1 MIVVAPAG
9 IVSSAVVE
17 SCHENDDDTRSTGGG
32 DGGFPGGEGGG
43 GGGDGGVGD
52 ASPATSP
59 FGRGTVE
66 SRPISRCVSIFCQ
79 MRDAASCEPRYP
91 LAIVG
96 ASPLAI
102 VGASLMLAL
111 SAKLTLAADKL
122 KADGA
127 DHLHHSVKR
136 EIHPDG
142 GGHGKNFAHRHK
154 RRHHPEDK
162 LSGKDCWIP
171 DYCDPDK
178 FEYRVCKLRL
188 RNRKGKDTEWACPDG
203 YFCEELDCENKC
215 WLPSTCT
222 CHPDG
227 HEHEGRM
234 VCSDDCYQK
243 QSTQWGLCVPEPE
256 GWDGDDDEP
265 LPAHF
270 HFWSADHL
278 LYNAKLHLNED
289 SPMHAPHRQHK
300 DEL

>member
-1 MIVVAPAG
+1 M
-9 IVSSAVVE
+9 
-17 SCHENDDDTRSTGGG
+17 
-32 DGGFPGGEGGG
+32 
-43 GGGDGGVGD
+43 
-52 ASPATSP
+52 
-59 FGRGTVE
+59 
-66 SRPISRCVSIFCQ
+66 
-79 MRDAASCEPRYP
+79 
-91 LAIVG
+91 
-96 ASPLAI
+96 
-102 VGASLMLAL
+102 
-111 SAKLTLAADKL
+111 
-122 KADGA
+122 
-127 DHLHHSVKR
+127 KR

-265 LPAHF
+265 LPSHF

-289 SPMHAPHRQHK
+289 SRCTRRTASTRTSSSAQGREEVTRAIFTLCSPSPSARVLAYSCGHNLR
-300 DEL
+300 

>member
-1 MIVVAPAG
+1 M
-9 IVSSAVVE
+9 
-17 SCHENDDDTRSTGGG
+17 
-32 DGGFPGGEGGG
+32 
-43 GGGDGGVGD
+43 
-52 ASPATSP
+52 
-59 FGRGTVE
+59 
-66 SRPISRCVSIFCQ
+66 
-79 MRDAASCEPRYP
+79 
-91 LAIVG
+91 
-96 ASPLAI
+96 
-102 VGASLMLAL
+102 
-111 SAKLTLAADKL
+111 
-122 KADGA
+122 
-127 DHLHHSVKR
+127 
-136 EIHPDG
+136 
-142 GGHGKNFAHRHK
+142 
-154 RRHHPEDK
+154 
-162 LSGKDCWIP
+162 
-171 DYCDPDK
+171 
-178 FEYRVCKLRL
+178 CKLRL